1 MEIIPSEMVIHAWH
15 HLLSSGYRR
24 LTINIYQLSH
34 NFCRLIRTTKTPIIL
49 KKNNL
54 ILLKTSSNRRFSMTE
69 NQSPRFMLM
78 FTIGPVQSFI
88 EAARKTEDLWM
99 GSYILSY
106 LVATAMEKV
115 QSDGV
120 EIIYPAIGTES
131 PFKFWKK
138 NFATPSFPNL
148 FLAIGDGVKVSQD
161 SLVERAGKAEDA
173 AKSEFESMAKRVLDE
188 AFKASLP
195 WHGTYV
201 QEIYNRQIPD
211 FFDIYWVIT
220 EEKTEEE
227 YGKWY
232 ARTAGNLAAIK
243 NCRTF
248 KQMSEFGRKCSLDGI
263 REILHK
269 KENESIDDAMEWWDD
284 FAERKRQFCRPKE
297 ALCAVSLTKRM
308 GMHYLKEHSKFSEEF
323 GDDPPQFPSTSEVA
337 TAAFKEQ
344 LRCKCIVLGIYTDFV
359 KEVKKLKDRNGNPA
373 DIPKI
378 SPLPKS
384 SDFLQRENNIDGEW
398 LYEET
403 YNDSYLER
411 YYNIDAKKEKTQIQI
426 QTCKKLRSKLVEQ
439 LEGEPGKY
447 YAAIALDG
455 DNMGEKNREAKD
467 KEEHAKRSNQL
478 MKYANKVRRT
488 VEEKHLGKL
497 TYAGG
502 DDLLALANLNDLLP
516 ILKKL
521 RKRFPKFTR
530 ASAGVC
536 IAHHKM
542 PLTDVIRHAR
552 RMEKEAKKVDRKDAL
567 GIALYKHSGNVSQV
581 VTKWEHK
588 NSDGCKLNVIDI
600 GKNLVNLLENDEIS
614 KRFLYTF
621 RDAFA
626 KLIGDDKNLMIE
638 LPSELVDKEFK
649 RIIGRAYK
657 TKGQELDKRSQRTVN
672 QTLDIWTNFNTF
684 TEYINFLEIITF
696 ISRESK

>member
-1 MEIIPSEMVIHAWH
+1 MS
-15 HLLSSGYRR
+15 
-24 LTINIYQLSH
+24 
-34 NFCRLIRTTKTPIIL
+34 
-49 KKNNL
+49 
-54 ILLKTSSNRRFSMTE
+54 E
-69 NQSPRFMLM
+69 NQSTPLMLM

-115 QSDGV
+115 QGDGV
-120 EIIYPAIGTES
+120 EIIYPAVGTES
-131 PFKFWKK
+131 PFEFWRG

-148 FLAIGDGVKVSQD
+148 FLAIGDSTLCQDKLVK
-161 SLVERAGKAEDA
+161 RAEEAESA
-173 AKSEFESMAKRVLDE
+173 VNTVFKQMARRVLDE
-188 AFKASLP
+188 AFKTSLP

-201 QEIYNRQIPD
+201 EKIFDRQIPD

-232 ARTAGNLAAIK
+232 AQTAGNLAAIK
-243 NCRTF
+243 NCRAFEQT
-248 KQMSEFGRKCSLDGI
+248 SEFGRKCSLDGT

-269 KENESIDDAMEWWDD
+269 KEGKDEREQIKNAMEWWDK
-284 FAERKRQFCRPKE
+284 FGKNTPRHCRQKE

-308 GMHYLKEHSKFSEEF
+308 GMHYLENYSKFSEKF
-323 GDDPPQFPSTSEVA
+323 KSNRPKFPSTSEVA

-344 LRCKCIVLGIYTDFV
+344 LRCKPNALGVYDEFV
-359 KEVKKLKDRNGNPA
+359 KEVKKLKDRNDKPA

-378 SPLPKS
+378 SPLPKI
-384 SDFLQRENNIDGEW
+384 SDFLQRDKNIDGEW

-411 YYNIDAKKEKTQIQI
+411 YYNIDVLNQRDQIEH
-426 QTCKKLRSKLVEQ
+426 CKKLRKKLVQ
-439 LEGEPGKY
+439 LLEGEPGKY

-455 DNMGEKNREAKD
+455 DDMGEKIREAKSQ
-467 KEEHAKRSNQL
+467 KQHAKRSERLINYS
-478 MKYANKVRRT
+478 KKARRI
-488 VEEKHLGKL
+488 VEKEHLGKL

-502 DDLLALANLNDLLP
+502 DDLLALANLEDLLP

-521 RKRFPKFTR
+521 RKKFPKFTG

-536 IAHHKM
+536 IAHNKM

-552 RMEKEAKKVDRKDAL
+552 RMEKEAKKEDGKDAF
-567 GIALYKHSGNVSQV
+567 GIALFKHSGNISET
-581 VTKWEHK
+581 VTKWEH
-588 NSDGCKLNVIDI
+588 GELAVIDI
-600 GKNLVNLLENDEIS
+600 GMKLAKLLDNDEIS
-614 KRFLYTF
+614 RRFLYTF

-626 KLIGDDKNLMIE
+626 KLIGDDWNLMKE
-638 LPSELVDKEFK
+638 LPPDLVDKEFK
-649 RIIGRAYK
+649 RIIERAYK
-657 TKGQELDKRSQRTVN
+657 TKGQELGEKSQQAIT
-672 QTLDIWTNFNTF
+672 QTLALWANFNAFTTF
-684 TEYINFLEIITF
+684 LSFLEIINF
-696 ISRESK
+696 IVRESK